1 MKKNRILVC
10 IHIYYHNQVDY
21 IIEKLST
28 LNRLN
33 CDIFITY
40 SEKNEETNKKFLDFD
55 KNARF
60 LLVENKGY
68 DIYPFLT
75 LINKINLEKYF
86 CVLKLH
92 TKNHDK
98 TGSYIWRDQLYNN
111 LMETKTI
118 FRKNLGKLKKYGI
131 VGSKYRITEMEN
143 YWPEDSWLF
152 EKVCKQI
159 GIPATKTKFV
169 AGTIFLARIE
179 IIKKIKELNLLQLD
193 FESKKIETGSNSTNA
208 HVVERLFGVICNQL
222 GYKIYGS
229 DQRKIFS
236 RDWNKETV
244 EKIFSIKNLDAYKYI
259 TIFGFLIKLN
269 RYNYQING
277 KRNKLFLIKNN
288 KTVFFK
294 KKTN

>member
-33 CDIFITY
+33 YDIFITY

-55 KNARF
+55 KNTRF

-98 TGSYIWRDQLYNN
+98 TGSYI
-111 LMETKTI
+111 
-118 FRKNLGKLKKYGI
+118 
-131 VGSKYRITEMEN
+131 
-143 YWPEDSWLF
+143 
-152 EKVCKQI
+152 
-159 GIPATKTKFV
+159 
-169 AGTIFLARIE
+169 
-179 IIKKIKELNLLQLD
+179 
-193 FESKKIETGSNSTNA
+193 
-208 HVVERLFGVICNQL
+208 
-222 GYKIYGS
+222 
-229 DQRKIFS
+229 
-236 RDWNKETV
+236 
-244 EKIFSIKNLDAYKYI
+244 
-259 TIFGFLIKLN
+259 
-269 RYNYQING
+269 
-277 KRNKLFLIKNN
+277 
-288 KTVFFK
+288 
-294 KKTN
+294 